1 MFDLPVFTFV
11 HVLISVVGIIAGL
24 IAVGALVTGVVLRGW
39 TGTFLLTTL
48 VTAVTGFGFPFTKVL
63 PPHIVG
69 VLTILVLLVA
79 LYALY
84 VKHLQGGWRKA
95 YAVGAVA
102 ALYFNVFVLVVQ
114 LITKTPPIAQLGAT
128 PQDPPF
134 AIAQALVLAIFVYI
148 GWKAV
153 KKA

>member
-24 IAVGALVTGVVLRGW
+24 IAVGALVSGVVLRGW
-39 TGTFLLTTL
+39 TATFLLTTL
-48 VTAVTGFGFPFTKVL
+48 VSAVTGFGFPFTRVL

-69 VLTILVLLVA
+69 VLTVLVLLVA

-84 VKHLQGGWRKA
+84 VKRLQGPWRKA
-95 YAVGAVA
+95 YAASAVA

-134 AIAQALVLAIFVYI
+134 AIAQTLVLAMFVYL
-148 GWKAV
+148 GWKAIRR
-153 KKA
+153 A